1 LLTTLKITLRSLRPL
16 RLANYFS
23 KYRMP
28 LQKTEAV
35 VLKTQRSGETSKII
49 TLYSPKFGKIKVVAK
64 GSRGLKSRFFGSLE
78 PLNHV
83 SVVYYFKATR
93 EYQFLSQADI
103 IHAYDKLKADLNKY
117 ATATV
122 FCDLIDRTELEQ
134 ANPYL
139 FQILVDV
146 LGGINQTQQNLIN
159 YYFWFLL
166 RFLKINGFTPDF
178 TRCKICQTNY
188 PQYQARFSLV
198 NGSFS
203 CDKCSLQEPMA
214 VTVSAATIQYL
225 RKLQETSVKNL
236 DSIAITTDKECEML
250 LLAFLQYHIEETKYL
265 KSLKF
270 LNQMRIR

>member
-1 LLTTLKITLRSLRPL
+1 
-16 RLANYFS
+16 
-23 KYRMP
+23 MP

-49 TLYSPKFGKIKVVAK
+49 TLYAPKIGKIKVVAK

-83 SVVYYFKATR
+83 SIVYYFKATR

-117 ATATV
+117 AIATV
-122 FCDLIDRTELEQ
+122 LCDLIDRTELEQ

-146 LGGINQTQQNLIN
+146 LGGMNLAQQNLIN

-166 RFLKINGFTPDF
+166 RFLKINGVTPEF
-178 TRCKICQTNY
+178 LRCKICQTES
-188 PQYQARFSLV
+188 PKKTVRFSIV

-203 CDKCSLQEPMA
+203 CDMCSVQEPMA
-214 VTVSAATIQYL
+214 VTVSATTIQYL
-225 RKLQETSVKNL
+225 RKLQETSIKNL
-236 DSIAITTDKECEML
+236 ESIIITTDKECEML

-270 LNQMRIR
+270 FREIQNKNLG

>member
-1 LLTTLKITLRSLRPL
+1 
-16 RLANYFS
+16 
-23 KYRMP
+23 MP

-35 VLKTQRSGETSKII
+35 VIKTQRSGETSKIV
-49 TLYSPKFGKIKVVAK
+49 TLFSPKFGKLKVVAK

-83 SVVYYFKATR
+83 SVVYYFKETR

-103 IHAYDKLKADLNKY
+103 IHAYDKLKADLKKY
-117 ATATV
+117 AMATV

-139 FQILVDV
+139 FQILIDV
-146 LGGINQTQQNLIN
+146 LNEIDRTKQNLSN

-166 RFLKINGFTPDF
+166 RFLKINGFSPDF
-178 TRCKICQTNY
+178 ARCKICQTDSPNETV
-188 PQYQARFSLV
+188 RFSIV

-203 CDKCSLQEPMA
+203 CGKCSLQEPTA

-225 RKLQETSVKNL
+225 RKLQVTSIKNL
-236 DSIAITTDKECEML
+236 ELIKITTEKECEML
-250 LLAFLQYHIEETKYL
+250 LLSFLQYHIEETKYL

-270 LNQMRIR
+270 FREIQSKNLN

>member
-1 LLTTLKITLRSLRPL
+1 
-16 RLANYFS
+16 
-23 KYRMP
+23 MP

-35 VLKTQRSGETSKII
+35 VIKTQRSGETSKIV
-49 TLYSPKFGKIKVVAK
+49 TLFSPKFGKLKVVAK

-83 SVVYYFKATR
+83 SVVYYFKETR

-103 IHAYDKLKADLNKY
+103 IHAYDKLKADLKKY
-117 ATATV
+117 AMATV

-139 FQILVDV
+139 FQILIDV
-146 LGGINQTQQNLIN
+146 LNEIDRTKQNLSN

-166 RFLKINGFTPDF
+166 RFLKINGFSPDF
-178 TRCKICQTNY
+178 ARCKICQTDSPNETV
-188 PQYQARFSLV
+188 RFSIV

-203 CDKCSLQEPMA
+203 CGKCSLQEPTA

-225 RKLQETSVKNL
+225 RKLQVTSIKNL
-236 DSIAITTDKECEML
+236 ELIKITTEKECEML
-250 LLAFLQYHIEETKYL
+250 LLSFMQYHIEETKYL

-270 LNQMRIR
+270 FKEVQNKIPSSK

>member
-1 LLTTLKITLRSLRPL
+1 
-16 RLANYFS
+16 
-23 KYRMP
+23 MP

-35 VLKTQRSGETSKII
+35 ILKTQRSGETSKII
-49 TLYSPKFGKIKVVAK
+49 TLFSPKFGKLKVVAK

-83 SVVYYFKATR
+83 SVVYYFKETR

-103 IHAYDKLKADLNKY
+103 IHAYDKIKADLQKY
-117 ATATV
+117 AMTTV
-122 FCDLIDRTELEQ
+122 FCELIDRTELEQ
-134 ANPYL
+134 TNPYL

-146 LGGINQTQQNLIN
+146 LNGIDQAQQKLIN

-166 RFLKINGFTPDF
+166 RFLKINGFDPDF
-178 TRCKICQTNY
+178 NRCRTCHTDN
-188 PQYQARFSLV
+188 PNEHVRFSIV

-203 CDKCSLQEPMA
+203 CGKCSLQEPTA

-225 RKLQETSVKNL
+225 RKLQVTSIKDL
-236 DSIAITTDKECEML
+236 GSITITTDRECEML
-250 LLAFLQYHIEETKYL
+250 LLSFLQYHIEETKYL

-270 LNQMRIR
+270 FREIQNKIPSSK

>member
-1 LLTTLKITLRSLRPL
+1 
-16 RLANYFS
+16 
-23 KYRMP
+23 MP

-35 VLKTQRSGETSKII
+35 VLKTQRSGETSKIV
-49 TLYSPKFGKIKVVAK
+49 TLFSPKFGKIKAVAK

-83 SVVYYFKATR
+83 SVVYYFKETR

-103 IHAYDKLKADLNKY
+103 IHAYDKLKADLKKY
-117 ATATV
+117 AMATV

-139 FQILVDV
+139 FQILIDV
-146 LGGINQTQQNLIN
+146 LNEIDRTKQNLSN

-166 RFLKINGFTPDF
+166 RFLKINGFSPDF
-178 TRCKICQTNY
+178 ARCKICQTDSPNETV
-188 PQYQARFSLV
+188 RFSIV

-203 CDKCSLQEPMA
+203 CGKCSLQEPTA

-225 RKLQETSVKNL
+225 RKLQVTSIKNL
-236 DSIAITTDKECEML
+236 ELIKITTEKECEML
-250 LLAFLQYHIEETKYL
+250 LLSFMQYHIEETKYL

-270 LNQMRIR
+270 FKEVQNKIPSSK

>member
-1 LLTTLKITLRSLRPL
+1 
-16 RLANYFS
+16 
-23 KYRMP
+23 MP

-49 TLYSPKFGKIKVVAK
+49 TLYSPKFGKIKAVAK

-83 SVVYYFKATR
+83 SVVYYFKETR

-103 IHAYDKLKADLNKY
+103 IHAYDKLKADLKKY
-117 ATATV
+117 AMATV

-139 FQILVDV
+139 FQILIDV
-146 LGGINQTQQNLIN
+146 LNEIDRTKQNLSN

-166 RFLKINGFTPDF
+166 RFLKINGFSPDF
-178 TRCKICQTNY
+178 ARCKICQTDS
-188 PQYQARFSLV
+188 PKETVRFSIV

-203 CDKCSLQEPMA
+203 CGKCSLQEPTA

-225 RKLQETSVKNL
+225 RKLQVTSIKNL
-236 DSIAITTDKECEML
+236 ELIKITTEKECEML
-250 LLAFLQYHIEETKYL
+250 LLSFMQYHIEETKYL

-270 LNQMRIR
+270 FKEVQNKIPSSK